1 MQKLNKLLYAIL
13 NPYSIVYFFIG
24 HYKAF
29 IHKKYTCYFKD
40 DDKLEEMFRI
50 VESCPHQCIKNG
62 TRVCCGCDSFSST
75 ISLKPCDLNKKKKI
89 TNIVIRETKQF

>member
-1 MQKLNKLLYAIL
+1 MQKLNKLLYAIR

-29 IHKKYTCYFKD
+29 IHSQYQKHFQMD
-40 DDKLEEMFRI
+40 NLEEMFKI
-50 VESCPHQCIKNG
+50 ASSCPKCVEKG
-62 TRVCCGCDSFSST
+62 FRDCCGCPST
-75 ISLKPCDLNKKKKI
+75 ESIMALKPCDLNKKKKI